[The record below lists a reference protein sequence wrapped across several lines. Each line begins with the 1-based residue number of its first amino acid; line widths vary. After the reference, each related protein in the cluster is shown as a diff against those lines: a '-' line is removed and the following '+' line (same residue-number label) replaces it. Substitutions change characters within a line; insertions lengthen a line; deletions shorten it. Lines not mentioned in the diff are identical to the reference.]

1 MSNDIVKRGAGY
13 VTKHSDNEIRKGV
26 AEVALTAGGGG
37 LALWV
42 AAGVLPFIT
51 LPMLLVALVVLGFVV
66 YPKNKS

>member
-1 MSNDIVKRGAGY
+1 MSNELVKRGANY
-13 VTKHSDNEIRKGV
+13 VDKHSDHEIRKGV

-42 AAGVLPFIT
+42 TAAFLPIVT
-51 LPMLLVALVVLGFVV
+51 LPMLLIALVILGIVV